1 MKSNSAVLSMLT
13 KAREESL
20 DLEKLNRAAE
30 GLNAEMEDVWKY
42 QAVEELSTR
51 IPSPR
56 K

>member
-1 MKSNSAVLSMLT
+1 VKSKSAVLSVPA

-30 GLNAEMEDVWKY
+30 GLNAEMEDVWEY

-51 IPSPR
+51 IPAPR